1 MRWRAALPLGF
12 LVLALVPASASAAI
26 PTRTLSCGEVI
37 TASVRLA
44 SDVTCQADFNTD
56 FFGPALRVAA
66 DDVTL
71 DLGGHTVTMNSTQ
84 SLRSPGVVAVGA
96 RVTIRNGTVDAGGTA
111 VELSGDYGRV
121 VDLQATGREGISAGG
136 TGVRIAR
143 NTVNAGFGISAGGP
157 DLRITDNSVTG
168 AIAIQVSGAPGGVIA
183 RNSVRASTAP
193 AIWLNQTDGTRV
205 VDNQVTAGDD
215 GVWVYSGSGNVVA
228 SNFVIGEGRDT
239 TNGDG
244 IVVYEEATGT
254 IVRENLVAEHGGD
267 GIQVNS
273 PLTRVAHNAAFYN
286 GLLGIRAVPGTTSG
300 PGNIAG
306 GNGDPRQCLN
316 VACN

>member
-1 MRWRAALPLGF
+1 VGWRRVLPLGL
-12 LVLALVPASASAAI
+12 LVLALVPASARAAI

-37 TASVRLA
+37 TESVRLA
-44 SDVTCQADFNTD
+44 NDLTCQDNFNTD
-56 FFGPALRVAA
+56 FFGPALSVAG
-66 DDVTL
+66 DGVTL
-71 DLGGHTVTMNSTQ
+71 DLGGHTVTMTSL
-84 SLRSPGVVAVGA
+84 LRSSGVVARGA
-96 RVTIRNGTVDAGGTA
+96 HVTIRNGTVDAGGFG
-111 VELSGDYGRV
+111 VSLSGDYGRLAHLHV
-121 VDLQATGREGISAGG
+121 TGEEAIVAGG
-136 TGVRIAR
+136 SGVRIAQ
-143 NTVNAGFGISAGGP
+143 NSVNGGVGIDAGGA
-157 DLRITDNSVTG
+157 DLRVTDNSATAAV
-168 AIAIQVSGAPGGVIA
+168 AIEVAGAPGGVIA
-183 RNSVRASTAP
+183 RNNVRASTAP

-239 TNGDG
+239 AGGNG
-244 IVVYEEATGT
+244 IVVYAEATST
-254 IVRENLVAEHGGD
+254 IVRENLVAEHPGD

-273 PLTRVAHNAAFYN
+273 PFTRVAHNAAFYN

-300 PGNIAG
+300 PGNIAD